1 MHDTCEGRPV
11 VKTTGMIASIVAFL
25 ALTLSSN
32 LSAQNVATKVTNAQ
46 LISAGTTALSN
57 PTTGIIPVDD
67 LRIKP
72 SKDTEIGEGVSFSFE
87 SRFPQASPSDLG
99 GMPSS
104 FFGFPGLTHRD
115 QRLAG
120 TGAYANTQFSVEPPD
135 QGLAAG
141 NGFILEAINDALA
154 VYDQHT
160 GNLLVGPTPL
170 NQFYNL
176 APEIIRPTGPYGDF
190 LSDPRCYFDRQL
202 HRWFVTILQIDV
214 DPTTGNFGSRSH
226 LLIAVSQT
234 ADPTQGFNLFSLDVT
249 DDGLNGTQ
257 DHTADGCPCYGDQP
271 LIGADAH
278 GFYLST
284 NEFSINGGPLIINRA
299 QIYAMSKKKLAQGT
313 LPTVVHLSG
322 LSVPGGGRAFSI
334 QPAASPNLEE
344 DEDDSG
350 IEYFVSSF
358 STRLAT
364 NNQLTVWALSNTRSL
379 KKSNPDVSITNV
391 VIPSEIYSV
400 PPDAVQKTGPIPLG
414 DLVGEPEEFVATN
427 EHRMQQV
434 TFADGKLFS
443 GVTTGIQQG
452 ANLVAGIAYF
462 VVAPSF
468 RDGSVSARVK
478 TQGYISLL
486 NNNVFYP
493 SVGVTEDGKGVIAFS
508 ISGPDFFPSVAFTSF
523 DEERGAGSIRI
534 AAAGV
539 APDDGFSGYKAFGGA
554 GSGRWGDYSAAVAD
568 GDTVWFASEYIPG
581 PRTTLANWGT
591 FIASKHVD

>member
-1 MHDTCEGRPV
+1 MRTSWI
-11 VKTTGMIASIVAFL
+11 IASTTAFVAM
-25 ALTLSSN
+25 TISSN
-32 LSAQNVATKVTNAQ
+32 LSAQNVATKVTTTQ
-46 LISAGTTALSN
+46 LISAGTTALSS
-57 PTTGIIPVDD
+57 PSPGIIPTDD
-67 LRIKP
+67 LRIKA
-72 SKDTEIGEGVSFSFE
+72 SKKSETGERVLFSQA
-87 SRFPQASPSDLG
+87 SRFPQVTPNDLST
-99 GMPSS
+99 PSS
-104 FFGFPGLTHRD
+104 LFGFPGLTHRD

-120 TGAYANTQFSVEPPD
+120 KGAFVNTQFSTEPPD

-141 NGFILEAINDALA
+141 NGFILEAVNTALA

-160 GNLLVGPTPL
+160 GSLLVGPTPL

-176 APEIIRPTGPYGDF
+176 TPEIIRPSGPYGDF

-202 HRWFVTILQIDV
+202 RRWFITILQIDI
-214 DPTTGNFGSRSH
+214 DPTTGNFGNRSH

-234 ADPTQGFNLFSLDVT
+234 ADPTQGFNLFTLDVT

-257 DHTADGCPCYGDQP
+257 DHTAEGCPCYGDQP
-271 LIGADAH
+271 LIGADAN

-284 NEFSINGGPLIINRA
+284 NEFSITGGPLIINRA
-299 QIYAMSKKKLAQGT
+299 QIYAMSKKKLVHGT
-313 LPTVVHLSG
+313 ASTIVHLSG

-334 QPAASPNLEE
+334 QPAISPDLEE
-344 DEDDSG
+344 SDDDDNG
-350 IEYFVSSF
+350 VEYFVSSF
-358 STRLAT
+358 NTRLAT

-379 KKSNPDVSITNV
+379 NRSNPDVIITNV
-391 VIPSEIYSV
+391 VISSEIYSV

-414 DLVGEPEEFVATN
+414 DLVNEPEELLATN

-443 GVTTGIQQG
+443 AVTTGIQQG

-468 RDGSVSARVK
+468 RNGLVAAQVR

-493 SVGVTEDGKGVIAFS
+493 SVGVTADGNGVIAFS
-508 ISGPDFFPSVAFTSF
+508 ISGPDFFPSAAFASF
-523 DEERGAGSIRI
+523 DGERGAGSVRLS
-534 AAAGV
+534 AAGV

-568 GDTVWFASEYIPG
+568 GETVWFANEYIPG

-591 FIASKHVD
+591 FIASKPVD